1 MPVTLLLLAVNVGV
15 FVAMVAGGVSLLEP
29 SPLDLIAWGGL
40 FGPLTIGHQWWRVV
54 TSAFLHI
61 GLIHLALNMVCLR
74 ALGPAAER
82 QFGSTSY
89 LAGYLLAGIGG
100 AALSLLVHGDQV
112 GAGASGAI
120 FGVAGRLLP
129 HEWILQRRGI
139 DSDALLSRRDLVG
152 FLGTNLVFG
161 FVYPGVD
168 AAAHVGGLL
177 VGLVS
182 GALPALMAESER
194 GWRRWTGLGA
204 ASALVG
210 AALFVLAG
218 RRTLPAAEYAGVKR
232 EVLEAR
238 QSQHRV
244 RDLRNVA
251 ERRPDSVEAYLELA
265 KVEFRLGDSDEAVRA
280 LTKGLERVPDSYI
293 LLAALGSLYLKLGR
307 HDLSV
312 DTYERLARR
321 YPDSADVPYNLAIA
335 HARRAGARSAKGDT
349 VQAAEDWRRVLALTV
364 DTTLKRTAREQ
375 LSLLRADAPAT
386 R

>member
-1 MPVTLLLLAVNVGV
+1 
-15 FVAMVAGGVSLLEP
+15 
-29 SPLDLIAWGGL
+29 
-40 FGPLTIGHQWWRVV
+40 
-54 TSAFLHI
+54 
-61 GLIHLALNMVCLR
+61 
-74 ALGPAAER
+74 
-82 QFGSTSY
+82 
-89 LAGYLLAGIGG
+89 
-100 AALSLLVHGDQV
+100 VHGDQV

-120 FGVAGRLLP
+120 FGVAGRLLA
-129 HEWILQRRGI
+129 HEWILQRRGV

-182 GALPALMAESER
+182 GAVPALLGEPAR
-194 GWRRWTGLGA
+194 RWRRWTGLGA
-204 ASALVG
+204 ASALVIS
-210 AALFVLAG
+210 ALLVLAG
-218 RRTLPAAEYAGVKR
+218 RRTLPAAEYAGMKR

-238 QSQHRV
+238 QAQRRV
-244 RDLRNVA
+244 KDLRKVA

-265 KVEFRLGDSDEAVRA
+265 KIEVRLGDSDEAVRA
-280 LTKGLERVPDSYI
+280 LTKGLSRVPDSYI
-293 LLAALGSLYLKLGR
+293 LLAALGSLYLELGR

-312 DTYERLARR
+312 DSYERLARR

-335 HARRAGARSAKGDT
+335 YARRAGARSANGDT
-349 VQAAEDWRRVLALTV
+349 NQAAEDWRRVLALSV

-375 LSLLRADAPAT
+375 LSLLRADAPAP